1 MRVVELSNHPGA
13 MLREIRLRPDGE
25 DARDAARYEA
35 ALAQHRE
42 QVRLAEQ
49 ARDAARSGHRW
60 WAWLRGVLATR
71 RARRHLPVP
80 PRATGPSADQQE
92 ILMAGIAGE
101 QLVASGLGRVL
112 NDEWTL
118 IRGYRNRRGEI
129 DHLLLGPQGL
139 IAIEGKHRNA
149 LVHCAGD
156 HWWFTKFDKYGNVVE
171 RGEITDSRGRS
182 PSQQVNEP
190 ASQLESFLRTRGHPV
205 AIQRVVLLTHPRSR
219 LGNCVR
225 PTVHVATTT
234 GEVIGMFEDSAA
246 ALSEP
251 EREQVE
257 RLIIRDHRFHAS
269 KRKS

>member
-13 MLREIRLRPDGE
+13 MLREIRLPPDADDG
-25 DARDAARYEA
+25 REA
-35 ALAQHRE
+35 AGSEAAPAQHPE
-42 QVRLAEQ
+42 TARLAEQ
-49 ARDAARSGHRW
+49 ARNRAAARPGW
-60 WAWLRGVLATR
+60 WGWLRGVFAPRRAPR
-71 RARRHLPVP
+71 RARE
-80 PRATGPSADQQE
+80 RANTTVSSTDQQE
-92 ILMAGIAGE
+92 ILMAGIEGE
-101 QLVASGLGRVL
+101 RLVATGLGRVL

-129 DHLLLGPQGL
+129 DHLLLGPRGL

-156 HWWFTKFDKYGNVVE
+156 HWWFTKFDKYGNAVE
-171 RGEITDSRGRS
+171 RGEMTDSRGRS
-182 PSQQVNEP
+182 PSQQVNEA

-234 GEVIGMFEDSAA
+234 GEVIDMLDDSTTV
-246 ALSEP
+246 LSEP
-251 EREQVE
+251 ERARVE
-257 RLIIRDHRFHAS
+257 RLIIRDHKSRAS
-269 KRKS
+269 KRKV

>member
-1 MRVVELSNHPGA
+1 MRVVELSNHPRA
-13 MLREIRLRPDGE
+13 MLREIRQRPGAAE
-25 DARDAARYEA
+25 RRDAARYEA

-42 QVRLAEQ
+42 RVREAERARDQ
-49 ARDAARSGHRW
+49 ARAGHRW
-60 WAWLRGVLATR
+60 WAWLRGVLAAR
-71 RARRHLPVP
+71 RARRRAPEP

-92 ILMAGIAGE
+92 ILMAGIKGE

-129 DHLLLGPQGL
+129 DHLLLGPRGL

-156 HWWFTKFDKYGNVVE
+156 RWWFTKFDKYGNEVE
-171 RGEITDSRGRS
+171 HGEMADNRGRS

-190 ASQLESFLRTRGHPV
+190 ASALEDFLRARGHPV

-219 LGNCVR
+219 LGDCVR

-234 GEVIGMFEDSAA
+234 GQVIGMLDDSTT
-246 ALSEP
+246 ALPEP
-251 EREQVE
+251 ERAQVE

-269 KRKS
+269 KHKS